1 MELSGDEPHFIKLA
15 IHASRFGVRF
25 SEWLDSDTFYL
36 FVLPIWQT
44 VLAGVLLNKMLVI
57 IGSKLIYF

>member
-25 SEWLDSDTFYL
+25 SEWLDSDTIFIICFTNL
-36 FVLPIWQT
+36 ANGSCVRSVLQ
-44 VLAGVLLNKMLVI
+44 N
-57 IGSKLIYF
+57 IGDSRI